1 MLESTIN
8 HMKSTK
14 DSLMISIL
22 DTTFDQEKQRSHI
35 RVDDLF
41 FDYSD
46 KNNQVE
52 RFMETF
58 RNSKAESNEVLY
70 KNLMEILK
78 QCTDFPQKNG
88 NVSKSMCA
96 NYIVNKVNT
105 MLNEIDT
112 DTFPP
117 ELDTGYYSPLK
128 SSSVSAWIAGKRSID
143 RLSIF
148 KIAFGLQLPFENKS
162 VFSYQSLFNRVFN
175 QRYCLK
181 RADEMTFSY
190 CLKNEKPYAEALQII
205 ISYKRA
211 EKEFLINRKT
221 QEKNVPVESTKHLF
235 YTVLSA
241 KGTDELIEILINKNT
256 TFISEKN
263 TVNDELNSR
272 AAVFNNEDV
281 MKSFNQ
287 RYDTIKSALTIKEMY
302 FSIIEESRD
311 DYDRKQFEK
320 DIETKYPNFYNY
332 VVVSD
337 GIFDNAQKQ
346 LALVNYLLR
355 HPEKLELF
363 INEDDALEEQKN
375 SLRTDEY
382 YNAVGC
388 PEFLRCINTK
398 EDITAQLENIK
409 ADLSLIL
416 EIVEPMHFQKLK
428 LEKKDK
434 VNKGE
439 QTNHAD
445 IKLNIMSES
454 IKPDSVPREVFVD
467 FSAKTSSKNSNY
479 YESIRKLI
487 VIISFFNYFND
498 YIGESYSKE
507 EFREIADGFITEIN
521 HILSYYNYNELYA
534 YNTFDL
540 FFFLCI
546 HTTDPIYTYYLIIR
560 YYTDKYYILNR
571 PDRDLEAF
579 IKKYKIK

>member
-1 MLESTIN
+1 MC
-8 HMKSTK
+8 
-14 DSLMISIL
+14 
-22 DTTFDQEKQRSHI
+22 I
-35 RVDDLF
+35 R
-41 FDYSD
+41 
-46 KNNQVE
+46 
-52 RFMETF
+52 
-58 RNSKAESNEVLY
+58 
-70 KNLMEILK
+70 
-78 QCTDFPQKNG
+78 
-88 NVSKSMCA
+88 
-96 NYIVNKVNT
+96 
-105 MLNEIDT
+105 
-112 DTFPP
+112 
-117 ELDTGYYSPLK
+117 
-128 SSSVSAWIAGKRSID
+128 D
-143 RLSIF
+143 R
-148 KIAFGLQLPFENKS
+148 
-162 VFSYQSLFNRVFN
+162 
-175 QRYCLK
+175 
-181 RADEMTFSY
+181 
-190 CLKNEKPYAEALQII
+190 
-205 ISYKRA
+205 
-211 EKEFLINRKT
+211 
-221 QEKNVPVESTKHLF
+221 
-235 YTVLSA
+235 
-241 KGTDELIEILINKNT
+241 
-256 TFISEKN
+256 
-263 TVNDELNSR
+263 
-272 AAVFNNEDV
+272 
-281 MKSFNQ
+281 
-287 RYDTIKSALTIKEMY
+287 
-302 FSIIEESRD
+302 SRD